1 MNGRPGFLELLAF
14 GSCGF
19 ILSTAVLSLVRG
31 PGVPPTEGDPVW
43 RLILSVS
50 YLTIVLVLLPYY
62 RDALFV
68 LRRNWFLIVLLLLA
82 FVSSFWSEMP
92 ALTLRRSIAVSGATL
107 FGLALALRLSLED
120 QLRLLSWLFR
130 VIAVLSLACIFLFP
144 SYGVSEPP
152 GYEWR
157 GVFDYKNVLG
167 SVMALSILVEWQL
180 PVHGRFSRALK
191 YCALL
196 LFAVLLFFSGS
207 ITPALALAGSFLLIE
222 IYKAATRLRLP
233 LYAIILAA
241 ALIVSCAVMIFVAN
255 GEAITGAF
263 GRSSD
268 LTGRT
273 EIWTWVIS
281 RIAERPI
288 LGYGY
293 AGFWIGVSAASAAVD
308 RAMGATIMYSH
319 NGYLEIFLTLGAVG
333 FVFVLAFLATGL
345 RRAYESEHEQSR
357 VGLWPLAFLL
367 FFLLHNFGE
376 CTILLQD
383 LQWSICVA
391 TVASTDLALFAP
403 EAEPEGELLL
413 EPTEEF
419 A

>member
-1 MNGRPGFLELLAF
+1 
-14 GSCGF
+14 
-19 ILSTAVLSLVRG
+19 
-31 PGVPPTEGDPVW
+31 
-43 RLILSVS
+43 
-50 YLTIVLVLLPYY
+50 
-62 RDALFV
+62 
-68 LRRNWFLIVLLLLA
+68 
-82 FVSSFWSEMP
+82 
-92 ALTLRRSIAVSGATL
+92 
-107 FGLALALRLSLED
+107 
-120 QLRLLSWLFR
+120 
-130 VIAVLSLACIFLFP
+130 
-144 SYGVSEPP
+144 
-152 GYEWR
+152 
-157 GVFDYKNVLG
+157 
-167 SVMALSILVEWQL
+167 MALSILVEWQL

-191 YCALL
+191 YGALL

-233 LYAIILAA
+233 LYATILAGV
-241 ALIVSCAVMIFVAN
+241 LMVSCAVMIFAAN
-255 GEAITGAF
+255 SETITGTF

-273 EIWTWVIS
+273 EIWSWVVS

-319 NGYLEIFLTLGAVG
+319 NGYLEILLTLGAVG

-345 RRAYESEHEQSR
+345 KRAYDWSEHEQSR

-391 TVASTDLALFAP
+391 TVASTDVALFAP
-403 EAEPEGELLL
+403 EAEPAGELLL
-413 EPTEEF
+413 QPTEEF